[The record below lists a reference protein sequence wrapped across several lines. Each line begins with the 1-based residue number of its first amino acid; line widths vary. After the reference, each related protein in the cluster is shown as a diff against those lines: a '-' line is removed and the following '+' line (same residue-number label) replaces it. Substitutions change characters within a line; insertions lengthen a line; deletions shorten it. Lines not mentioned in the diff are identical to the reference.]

1 MKVNAEKFLDNLD
14 QYKFEKTVFFVTGNE
29 EGLINKVQNIIL
41 RKHKPNIYSET
52 TILDLKTDNKI
63 DLKKLTHTQSLFNK
77 SNILQIKNPND
88 SLIESLEKI
97 NYSNNTIIIE
107 GKNIKNNS
115 KIKKYFDFHK
125 KFYSIVCY
133 KLTKAFKK
141 KLVDKLFDH
150 NNCKLSKDAY
160 WFFLENSS
168 NDYQIL
174 ENEIIKISNFNKVNA
189 SVEDIRKLSCN
200 ADSSQF
206 EDLFFQCIS
215 GDNQSIIN
223 KSGIMIRSSAD
234 AYSFLQIAK
243 NFLKILISSSERKN
257 KNNIADLT
265 ERYLPKYL
273 FRQKTSFEL
282 AVARADLEKIRTI
295 NNLLQKTE
303 LYLRKNDSGFL
314 IIIQRFLLNF
324 SKTIK

>member
-1 MKVNAEKFLDNLD
+1 MKVSAEKFIDKPY
-14 QYKFEKTVFFVTGNE
+14 QYKFEKTVFFVSGNE
-29 EGLINKVQNIIL
+29 DGLINKVKNIIIS
-41 RKHKPNIYSET
+41 KHKSNIYSET
-52 TILDLKTDNKI
+52 KILDLKTDNKM

-88 SLIESLEKI
+88 SFIESLEKT
-97 NYSNNTIIIE
+97 NYDNNTIIIE

-125 KFYSIVCY
+125 KFYSIACY

-141 KLVDKLFDH
+141 KLVDGLLDH

-168 NDYQIL
+168 NDYQII
-174 ENEIIKISNFNKVNA
+174 ENEIIKISNYDNVNA
-189 SVEDIRKLSCN
+189 SVEDINKLSGN
-200 ADSSQF
+200 ASSSQF

-215 GDNQSIIN
+215 GNKQIIIN
-223 KSGIMIRSSAD
+223 KSEIMIRSSAD
-234 AYSFLQIAK
+234 AYIFLQIAK
-243 NFLKILISSSERKN
+243 NFLKILIFSSERKN
-257 KNNIADLT
+257 ENNIADLT

-273 FRQKTSFEL
+273 FRQKAAFEL
-282 AVARADLEKIRTI
+282 AVTRTNLNKIRVI
-295 NNLLQKTE
+295 NNLIQKAE
-303 LYLRKNDSGFL
+303 LYLRKYDSKFL

-324 SKTIK
+324 SNTVK

>member
-1 MKVNAEKFLDNLD
+1 MKVNAEKFLDNFD

-41 RKHKPNIYSET
+41 SKHKSNIYKEIK
-52 TILDLKTDNKI
+52 ILDLRTSNKI
-63 DLKKLTHTQSLFNK
+63 DLKELTHTQSFFNK
-77 SNILQIKNPND
+77 SNVFQIKNPND
-88 SLIESLEKI
+88 SLITSLEKI
-97 NYSNNTIIIE
+97 NFENNTIIIN
-107 GKNIKNNS
+107 GVNIRNNS
-115 KIKKYFDFHK
+115 KIKKYFDSHN

-141 KLVDKLFDH
+141 KLIDKLFNQ

-168 NDYQIL
+168 DDYQIL
-174 ENEIIKISNFNKVNA
+174 ENEVIKISNYGEVNA
-189 SVEDIRKLSCN
+189 SVEDISKLSGI
-200 ADSSQF
+200 AGSSQF
-206 EDLFFQCIS
+206 EDLFFQCIGGS
-215 GDNQSIIN
+215 NQSIIK
-223 KSGIMIRSSAD
+223 KSEIMIRSSAD

-243 NFLKILISSSERKN
+243 NFLRILISSSVKKN
-257 KNNIADLT
+257 ENNIADLA
-265 ERYLPKYL
+265 EHYLPKYL

-282 AVARADLEKIRTI
+282 AVARADLNKIRVI
-295 NNLLQKTE
+295 NNLLQKAE
-303 LYLRKNDSGFL
+303 LYLRKNDSRFL

>member
-1 MKVNAEKFLDNLD
+1 MKISAEKFLDNLD
-14 QYKFEKTVFFVTGNE
+14 QYKFEKTVFFVSGNE
-29 EGLINKVQNIIL
+29 DGLINKVNNIIL
-41 RKHKPNIYSET
+41 SKYKSNIYNET
-52 TILDLKTDNKI
+52 RILDLKIDNKI
-63 DLKKLTHTQSLFNK
+63 DLKKLTRTQSLFNK

-88 SLIESLEKI
+88 SLIESFEKI
-97 NYSNNTIIIE
+97 NYGNNVIIIE

-125 KFYSIVCY
+125 KFNSIVCY

-174 ENEIIKISNFNKVNA
+174 ENVVIKISNYGKINA
-189 SVEDIRKLSCN
+189 SVEDISKLSGN
-200 ADSSQF
+200 AGSSQF

-273 FRQKTSFEL
+273 FRQKISFEL
-282 AVARADLEKIRTI
+282 AVNRANLNKIRVI
-295 NNLLQKTE
+295 NNLLQKAE
-303 LYLRKNDSGFL
+303 LYLRKNDSRFL

>member
-1 MKVNAEKFLDNLD
+1 MKVNAERFINNLN
-14 QYKFEKTVFFVTGNE
+14 QYKFEKTVFFITGNE

-41 RKHKPNIYSET
+41 SKHGPNICNET
-52 TILDLKTDNKI
+52 IILDLKTNNKI
-63 DLKKLTHTQSLFNK
+63 DLKELTHTQSLFNK
-77 SNILQIKNPND
+77 ANIIQIKNPND

-133 KLTKAFKK
+133 KLSKAFKK
-141 KLVDKLFDH
+141 KLVDKLFDQ

-168 NDYQIL
+168 DDYQIL
-174 ENEIIKISNFNKVNA
+174 ENEIIKISNYGQANV
-189 SVEDIRKLSCN
+189 SVEDISKLSGN
-200 ADSSQF
+200 AGSAQF
-206 EDLFFQCIS
+206 EDLFFQCIG
-215 GDNQSIIN
+215 GDNQSIIK
-223 KSGIMIRSSAD
+223 KSEIMIRSSVH
-234 AYSFLQIAK
+234 AYGFLQITK

-257 KNNIADLT
+257 ENNIAGLA
-265 ERYLPKYL
+265 EHYLPKYL
-273 FRQKTSFEL
+273 FRQKASFEL
-282 AVARADLEKIRTI
+282 AVTKADINKIRAI
-295 NNLLQKTE
+295 NNLLQKAE
-303 LYLRKNDSGFL
+303 LYLRKNDSWFL

-324 SKTIK
+324 SKIIK